1 MIRVLFFSAKPFE
14 LETFK
19 KLKSNY
25 KEIEITPVESS
36 LNFNTAKLCQGYQAI
51 CCFVTDKLDSDCLQA
66 IHAAG
71 VKLIALRSAGFNHV
85 DLKTAEELKLTIVRV
100 PAYSPEAIAEFSV
113 GLYLSLNRKIHRAHT
128 RIHDGNFS
136 LSGLVG
142 RNVNKQTIGVIGT
155 GNIGKCTAQIY
166 RGFGS
171 QVIAYDLKPNTEW
184 SQKNG
189 IQYCDLDFLL
199 QNSDVITLHI
209 PLNSSNLHFLNAA
222 AFAKLKKN
230 CYLINTSRGG
240 LIETKALI
248 SALKKHQLAGAAL
261 DVYEE
266 EEGIF
271 FEDHSNDMIDDDLLA
286 RLTTFPNVLITSHQ
300 AFLTEEALTEIAH
313 STLQNILDWSTGAKL
328 PNQVRAVAA
337 NS

>member
-1 MIRVLFFSAKPFE
+1 MTRVLFFSAKPFE
-14 LETFK
+14 LEAFK
-19 KLKSNY
+19 KLENSY
-25 KEIEITPVESS
+25 KEIKITPVESS
-36 LNFNTAKLCQGYQAI
+36 LNASTAKLCEGYSVI
-51 CCFVTDKLDSDCLQA
+51 CCFVTDKLNADCLQA
-66 IHAAG
+66 ISATG

-85 DLKTAEELKLTIVRV
+85 DLKAAEKFNLTVVRV

-142 RNVNKQTIGVIGT
+142 HNVNKQTIGVIGT

-166 RGFGS
+166 RGFGAK
-171 QVIAYDLKPNTEW
+171 VIAYDLKPNTEW
-184 SQKNG
+184 AQKNNVE
-189 IQYCDLDFLL
+189 YCDLDFLL

-209 PLNSSNLHFLNAA
+209 PLNSSNLHFLNTA
-222 AFAKLKKN
+222 AFAKIKKN

-271 FEDHSNDMIDDDLLA
+271 FEDHSNDMIDDDVLA

-300 AFLTEEALTEIAH
+300 AFLTEEALAEIAH
-313 STLQNILDWSTGAKL
+313 STLQNIFDWSNGTKL
-328 PNQVRAVAA
+328 LNQVRAVVAS
-337 NS
+337 N